1 MDAQDGTIE
10 NLVDRCTKLV
20 KENRELKSEIEK
32 LKNGMVDL
40 TFELSDQ
47 DHMIAARDDQIAMLI
62 KKTPPA
68 MNTQARKRK
77 FEKTSE

>member
-1 MDAQDGTIE
+1 MQQMRNKMDAQDATIE
-10 NLVDRCTKLV
+10 NLEDRCTKLV

-47 DHMIAARDDQIAMLI
+47 DHMIAARDA
-62 KKTPPA
+62 
-68 MNTQARKRK
+68 
-77 FEKTSE
+77 

>member
-1 MDAQDGTIE
+1 MDAQDATIE

-47 DHMIAARDDQIAMLI
+47 DHMIAARDAQIAMLMQ
-62 KKTPPA
+62 KTPPA
-68 MNTQARKRK
+68 MNTRARKHK
-77 FEKTSE
+77 FVKTSE